1 MASRS
6 TAVSVLAASA
16 LVLTACSGDGSDGGG
31 GAATP
36 VEDGTLVTAV
46 AGDPGNLD
54 PHMTVLALTRYV
66 GTYMYDQLILID
78 EEGELRP
85 WLAESWQEEPGSVT
99 FTLREGI
106 TCSDGSPLTA
116 SDVAANV
123 DFVADPA
130 NQSPLLG
137 LWVQPGVTTSADDAA
152 RTVTV
157 TAGSPDPFLL
167 QGLALLPIVCAA
179 GMADRDSLAHSGNGT
194 GMFTLEEAVPG
205 ERYTFQRRDD
215 YAWGPDGASASDPGT
230 PATVIIRVVPDE
242 STAVNL
248 FLSGEVDLLAVT
260 GPDQD
265 RITAPDVRRY
275 DVRTLFSQ
283 LIFNQ
288 ADGRPGADP
297 AVRRALVQAV
307 DWDEVGAV
315 MTGGK
320 GQPPTGLGVLE
331 PKVCPADTVTGTIP
345 PHDPAAAA
353 TVLDDAGWV
362 ADGGVRSRDGEPLA
376 LTLVYSSEAGSQL
389 AAGVELVSQRWQE
402 LGVEVELRPVTSVQA
417 NEVLFG
423 TGAWDAVILS
433 LNVAFPSQL
442 TGFFGGPPPPD
453 GTNFGA
459 IANERYTSLTAAA
472 MQQPGAAGCGDWAEA
487 ERALI
492 GAADV
497 TPIVDSLLPY
507 FADGVELRLNAGS
520 PAPPTLRL
528 FTR

>member
-1 MASRS
+1 AARWPRPACRRNGTRSSGCGARRSCRPSPATGCTSRWPSWTSTPPAAPGSCTRAGPYPGPRADGRPRTAGVHRQRRHPMASRR

-230 PATVIIRVVPDE
+230 PAT
-242 STAVNL
+242 
-248 FLSGEVDLLAVT
+248 
-260 GPDQD
+260 
-265 RITAPDVRRY
+265 
-275 DVRTLFSQ
+275 
-283 LIFNQ
+283 
-288 ADGRPGADP
+288 
-297 AVRRALVQAV
+297 
-307 DWDEVGAV
+307 
-315 MTGGK
+315 
-320 GQPPTGLGVLE
+320 
-331 PKVCPADTVTGTIP
+331 
-345 PHDPAAAA
+345 
-353 TVLDDAGWV
+353 
-362 ADGGVRSRDGEPLA
+362 
-376 LTLVYSSEAGSQL
+376 
-389 AAGVELVSQRWQE
+389 
-402 LGVEVELRPVTSVQA
+402 
-417 NEVLFG
+417 
-423 TGAWDAVILS
+423 
-433 LNVAFPSQL
+433 
-442 TGFFGGPPPPD
+442 
-453 GTNFGA
+453 
-459 IANERYTSLTAAA
+459 
-472 MQQPGAAGCGDWAEA
+472 
-487 ERALI
+487 
-492 GAADV
+492 
-497 TPIVDSLLPY
+497 
-507 FADGVELRLNAGS
+507 
-520 PAPPTLRL
+520 
-528 FTR
+528 

>member
-1 MASRS
+1 
-6 TAVSVLAASA
+6 
-16 LVLTACSGDGSDGGG
+16 
-31 GAATP
+31 
-36 VEDGTLVTAV
+36 
-46 AGDPGNLD
+46 
-54 PHMTVLALTRYV
+54 
-66 GTYMYDQLILID
+66 
-78 EEGELRP
+78 
-85 WLAESWQEEPGSVT
+85 
-99 FTLREGI
+99 LREGI

-167 QGLALLPIVCAA
+167 QGLALLPIVCAV
-179 GMADRDSLAHSGNGT
+179 GMADRYSLASSGNGT
-194 GMFTLEEAVPG
+194 GMFTLEEAGPG
-205 ERYTFQRRDD
+205 ERYAFQRRDD

-260 GPDQD
+260 GPDQDRITAPDVRRYDVTTLFSQLIFNQADVQD

-376 LTLVYSSEAGSQL
+376 LTLVYSSE
-389 AAGVELVSQRWQE
+389 
-402 LGVEVELRPVTSVQA
+402 
-417 NEVLFG
+417 
-423 TGAWDAVILS
+423 
-433 LNVAFPSQL
+433 
-442 TGFFGGPPPPD
+442 
-453 GTNFGA
+453 
-459 IANERYTSLTAAA
+459 
-472 MQQPGAAGCGDWAEA
+472 
-487 ERALI
+487 
-492 GAADV
+492 
-497 TPIVDSLLPY
+497 
-507 FADGVELRLNAGS
+507 
-520 PAPPTLRL
+520 
-528 FTR
+528 